1 MVDAQAQS
9 LDTRHILVVEDD
21 FTIASNLT
29 KSLEKLG
36 ASIIG
41 PANSVASAMALI
53 ESAAKL
59 DAAVLDIHLGSQ
71 KVFLVP
77 QALLARGVPFV
88 FTTGYSQASLPRAF
102 AKQDLCEKPI
112 NTRALAQLL
121 SARINN

>member
-1 MVDAQAQS
+1 MVDWQAQS

-53 ESAAKL
+53 ESAEKL
-59 DAAVLDIHLGSQ
+59 DAAVLDIHLGSE
-71 KVFLVP
+71 KVFPVA

>member
-1 MVDAQAQS
+1 MVDVQAQS

-53 ESAAKL
+53 ESAEKL
-59 DAAVLDIHLGSQ
+59 DAAVLDIHLGSE
-71 KVFLVP
+71 KVFPVA

>member
-9 LDTRHILVVEDD
+9 LDTRTILVVEDD

-59 DAAVLDIHLGSQ
+59 DAAVLDIHLGSE
-71 KVFLVP
+71 KVFPVA

>member
-53 ESAAKL
+53 ESAEKL
-59 DAAVLDIHLGSQ
+59 DAAVLDIHLGSE
-71 KVFLVP
+71 KVFPVA

>member
-1 MVDAQAQS
+1 MVDAQVQS

-53 ESAAKL
+53 ESAEKL
-59 DAAVLDIHLGSQ
+59 DAAVLDIHLGSE
-71 KVFLVP
+71 KVFPVA